1 MCIFTQYTTDG
12 DVLMNFFN
20 PESKVMIFLGR
31 ITDYLILTL
40 LWVICSIP
48 IFTIGASTT
57 AMFYTSFK
65 ILDDEDSYVTR
76 CFFKSFKENFKQSTL
91 LWLVAVAAFLFF
103 VVDFHFYSQ
112 LDQGTMRFIGLVV
125 FGFLFVL
132 FTITM
137 LYLFPYVSRFHCT
150 FKQSI
155 KVSLLLGIRHLFTTI
170 LIAVVD
176 AAIVFVC
183 LYYLIL
189 FIFMPGFLC
198 LANSFLIRRVFKKY
212 MPEKEELPDDDSFMT
227 IEEIEARDAEL
238 AEAEAAAAETDAT
251 DVDAENSDDPD
262 SSETE

>member
-1 MCIFTQYTTDG
+1 
-12 DVLMNFFN
+12 MNLFN

-91 LWLVAVAAFLFF
+91 LWLVAVAALVFFLL
-103 VVDFHFYSQ
+103 DLQFYSSS
-112 LDQGTMRFIGLVV
+112 DKGTMRFVGLVV
-125 FGFLFVL
+125 FGFLLVL

-155 KVSLLLGIRHLFTTI
+155 KVSLLLGIRHLPTTI
-170 LIAVVD
+170 FMAIVD
-176 AAIVFVC
+176 AAIVFAC

-189 FIFMPGFLC
+189 FMFMPGFLC

-212 MPEKEELPDDDSFMT
+212 MPEKEELPDDDSFLT

-238 AEAEAAAAETDAT
+238 AAAEAAAAEAD
-251 DVDAENSDDPD
+251 DIDAENSAD
-262 SSETE
+262 SSENE

>member
-1 MCIFTQYTTDG
+1 
-12 DVLMNFFN
+12 MNFFN

-91 LWLVAVAAFLFF
+91 LWLLALVVGIFLI
-103 VVDFHFYSQ
+103 VDILFYYN
-112 LDQGTMRFIGLVV
+112 LDAGTMRFIGLVA
-125 FGFLFVL
+125 FALLLVL
-132 FTITM
+132 YTITM
-137 LYLFPYVSRFHCT
+137 LYLFPYVSRFYCS

-155 KVSLLLGIRHLFTTI
+155 KVSLLLGIRHLPTTI
-170 LIAVVD
+170 FLVVIDAVIIF
-176 AAIVFVC
+176 AC

-189 FIFMPGFLC
+189 FMFLPGFLC

-212 MPEKEELPDDDSFMT
+212 MPEKEEIPDDDSFLT

-238 AEAEAAAAETDAT
+238 AEAEAEAAAAKADSIDT
-251 DVDAENSDDPD
+251 ENNADEVADCEKAD
-262 SSETE
+262 SSENE

>member
-1 MCIFTQYTTDG
+1 
-12 DVLMNFFN
+12 MNFFN

-91 LWLVAVAAFLFF
+91 LWLLALVVGIFLI
-103 VVDFHFYSQ
+103 VDILFYYN
-112 LDQGTMRFIGLVV
+112 LDAGTMRFIGLVA
-125 FGFLFVL
+125 FALLLVL
-132 FTITM
+132 YTITM
-137 LYLFPYVSRFHCT
+137 LYLFPYVSRFYCS

-155 KVSLLLGIRHLFTTI
+155 KVSLLLGIRHLPTTI
-170 LIAVVD
+170 FLVVIDAVIIF
-176 AAIVFVC
+176 AC

-189 FIFMPGFLC
+189 FMFLPGFLC

-212 MPEKEELPDDDSFMT
+212 MPEKEEIPDDDSFLT

-238 AEAEAAAAETDAT
+238 AEAEAEAAAAKADSIDT
-251 DVDAENSDDPD
+251 ENNADEFADCEKAD
-262 SSETE
+262 SSENE

>member
-1 MCIFTQYTTDG
+1 
-12 DVLMNFFN
+12 MNFFN

-91 LWLVAVAAFLFF
+91 LWLAAVATLLLFWLEF
-103 VVDFHFYSQ
+103 QFYNA
-112 LDQGTMRFIGLVV
+112 LDKGTIRFIGQVV

-132 FTITM
+132 FTIIM

-155 KVSLLLGIRHLFTTI
+155 KVSLLLGIRHLPTTI
-170 LIAVVD
+170 FLAIVD
-176 AAIVFVC
+176 AAIVFAC

-189 FIFMPGFLC
+189 FMFMPGFLC
-198 LANSFLIRRVFKKY
+198 LANSFLLRRVFKKY

-251 DVDAENSDDPD
+251 DVDAENNDDPD

>member
-1 MCIFTQYTTDG
+1 
-12 DVLMNFFN
+12 MNFFN

-91 LWLVAVAAFLFF
+91 LWLVTVAALLFF
-103 VVDFHFYSQ
+103 IVDFQFYSQ
-112 LDQGTMRFIGLVV
+112 LEQGTMRFIGLVV
-125 FGFLFVL
+125 FGFLLVL

-155 KVSLLLGIRHLFTTI
+155 KISLLLGIRHLPTTI
-170 LIAVVD
+170 ILIVVD
-176 AAIVFVC
+176 AVIIFAC
-183 LYYLIL
+183 LYYLVL
-189 FIFMPGFLC
+189 FMFLPGFLC

-212 MPEKEELPDDDSFMT
+212 MPEKEEIPDDDSFLT

-238 AEAEAAAAETDAT
+238 AESEAAVAESDDMDT
-251 DVDAENSDDPD
+251 ENSVDVPVDCDNED
-262 SSETE
+262 SVENE